1 MLGTLSVLGWT
12 GDPEQGQKIP
22 YLLAYSLGDG
32 EDGPEAGEAAARAL
46 IKETGLSVGGKVLD
60 GTRMPSLPIRLLV
73 EGGQWALSMPHL
85 TAQCAA
91 PPEWLQAVEE
101 GEQVYFLFATRPW
114 PEATPGTPVTEEMLR
129 AFVADERT
137 FSTAAHC
144 LLPVT
149 RLRK

>member
-1 MLGTLSVLGWT
+1 MLGWT
-12 GDPEQGQKIP
+12 GGPEQGQNIP

-46 IKETGLSVGGKVLD
+46 IEETGLSIGGKVLD
-60 GTRMPSLPIRLLV
+60 CTRMPALPIKLLV

-85 TAQCAA
+85 TAQCDA
-91 PPEWLQAVEE
+91 PADWLQAVEE
-101 GEQVYFLFATRPW
+101 YHQVYFLFATRPW
-114 PEATPGTPVTEEMLR
+114 PEATLGSPVTEDMLN
-129 AFVADERT
+129 AFVADEKT